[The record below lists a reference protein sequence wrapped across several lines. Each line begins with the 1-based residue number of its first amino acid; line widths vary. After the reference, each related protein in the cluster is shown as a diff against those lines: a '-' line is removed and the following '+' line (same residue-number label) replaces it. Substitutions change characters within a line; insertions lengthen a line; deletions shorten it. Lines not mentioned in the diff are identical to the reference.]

1 MLTEEAVP
9 TTATVEVHQMTA
21 VAVLLAKG
29 LVRREGL
36 RAELDDGNRRHV
48 VFYVECEPEVQ
59 DEVEALVARVR
70 MGLHGIEGDLGDY
83 QDGFRIVKG
92 MMDLVRPR
100 A

>member
-1 MLTEEAVP
+1 MSTENAVP

-29 LVRREGL
+29 LVRRDGL
-36 RAELDDGNRRHV
+36 RAEVDGGNGRHV
-48 VFYVECEPEVQ
+48 VFYVACEEEAQ
-59 DEVEALVARVR
+59 EEVESWVRRVGL
-70 MGLHGIEGDLGDY
+70 GLHGIEGDYGDY
-83 QDGFRIVKG
+83 QDAFRIVKG

>member
-1 MLTEEAVP
+1 MSTENAVSA
-9 TTATVEVHQMTA
+9 ATVEVHQVTA

-36 RAELDDGNRRHV
+36 RAEVDARRHV
-48 VFYVECEPEVQ
+48 TFYVECEPEVQ
-59 DEVEALVARVR
+59 DEVEAWVARVGL
-70 MGLHGIEGDLGDY
+70 GLHGIEGDYGDY

>member
-1 MLTEEAVP
+1 MSTEEAVSI
-9 TTATVEVHQMTA
+9 TATVEVHQVTA

-29 LVRREGL
+29 LVRRNDL
-36 RAELDDGNRRHV
+36 RAEIDGRRHV
-48 VFYVECEPEVQ
+48 TFYVECEPEKQ
-59 DEVEALVARVR
+59 EEVETLVARVGL
-70 MGLHGIEGDLGDY
+70 GLHGIEGDLGDY

>member
-1 MLTEEAVP
+1 MSTEDAVP
-9 TTATVEVHQMTA
+9 VTATVEVHQMTA

-36 RAELDDGNRRHV
+36 RAELDGRRHV
-48 VFYVECEPEVQ
+48 TFYVECEPEVQ
-59 DEVEALVARVR
+59 DEVEALVRRVGL
-70 MGLHGIEGDLGDY
+70 GLHGIEGDLGDY

-100 A
+100 V